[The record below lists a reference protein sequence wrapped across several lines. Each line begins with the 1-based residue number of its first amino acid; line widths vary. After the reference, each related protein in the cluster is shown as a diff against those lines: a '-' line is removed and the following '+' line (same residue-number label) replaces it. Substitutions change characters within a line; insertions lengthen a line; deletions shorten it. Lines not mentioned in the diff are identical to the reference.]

1 MLQYPM
7 AMADDYKF
15 CNNKKHH
22 ITSPQIHG
30 AAVLNKVKLTGS
42 NASSVMASGSASVS
56 NTSFMWSHSNNVSKS
71 VADGIFAAASSAA
84 RNGCRVLKKWNI
96 STILLVLCKKT
107 YPKFFLDELRP

>member
-30 AAVLNKVKLTGS
+30 AAVLVKLKLTGS
-42 NASSVMASGSASVS
+42 TACESASAS
-56 NTSFMWSHSNNVSKS
+56 NTSFMWSQSNNVSKS
-71 VADGIFAAASSAA
+71 IADGIFAAASSAA

>member
-15 CNNKKHH
+15 FNNKKHH

-30 AAVLNKVKLTGS
+30 AAVLVKLKLTGS
-42 NASSVMASGSASVS
+42 TACESASAS
-56 NTSFMWSHSNNVSKS
+56 NTSFMWSQSNNVSKS
-71 VADGIFAAASSAA
+71 IADGIFAAASSAA

-96 STILLVLCKKT
+96 STILLVLCKKNISQI
-107 YPKFFLDELRP
+107 FFR